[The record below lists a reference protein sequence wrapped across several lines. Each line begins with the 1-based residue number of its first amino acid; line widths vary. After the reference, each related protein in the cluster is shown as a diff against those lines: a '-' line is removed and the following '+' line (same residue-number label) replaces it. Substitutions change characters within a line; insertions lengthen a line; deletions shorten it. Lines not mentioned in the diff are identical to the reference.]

1 MPGPGDEIAAGAG
14 GRRLRASHA
23 DREQVIDVLKA
34 AFVQGMLA
42 KDEFDLRVSQ
52 VLTSRTCADLNTLT
66 ADIPSGLTAAQPPPE
81 PPSESDDHK
90 FIKALACVLVALPS
104 AAVGAGLSA
113 VHDSTPGQV
122 IIGVILLACVLAVPA
137 TGLVMLHSWLEKRE
151 SRLPSQGSPP
161 SAGGTASHRLA
172 PADPAG
178 QLTQISHD
186 PRRRGLRRTR
196 RDWTRP
202 TPTHARPTR
211 TAGMNTKP
219 IWG

>member
-52 VLTSRTCADLNTLT
+52 VLASRTCADLNALT
-66 ADIPSGLTAAQPPPE
+66 ADIPAGLTAAQPPPE

-113 VHDSTPGQV
+113 IHDSTPGQV
-122 IIGVILLACVLAVPA
+122 IIGVIMLACMLAVPA

-151 SRLPSQGSPP
+151 STLPSQGSPP
-161 SAGGTASHRLA
+161 SAGGKASQRLA
-172 PADPAG
+172 SADPAE

-186 PRRRGLRRTR
+186 PPHTAEAARRRLPRPPLSSLRPPHRWR
-196 RDWTRP
+196 RGYIP
-202 TPTHARPTR
+202 A
-211 TAGMNTKP
+211 
-219 IWG
+219 

>member
-14 GRRLRASHA
+14 GRRLRASYA

-52 VLTSRTCADLNTLT
+52 VLTSRTCADLNALT
-66 ADIPSGLTAAQPPPE
+66 ADIPAGLTAAQPPP
-81 PPSESDDHK
+81 PSESDDHR
-90 FIKALACVLVALPS
+90 FIKALAGVLVALPS

-122 IIGVILLACVLAVPA
+122 IIGVLLVACVLAVPA

-161 SAGGTASHRLA
+161 SAGGTASRRLA

-178 QLTQISHD
+178 QLHPDQS
-186 PRRRGLRRTR
+186 RS
-196 RDWTRP
+196 
-202 TPTHARPTR
+202 TPAWFAP
-211 TAGMNTKP
+211 NP
-219 IWG
+219 S

>member
-1 MPGPGDEIAAGAG
+1 MAGPRDEIAGGAG
-14 GRRLRASHA
+14 DHRLRASHT

-52 VLTSRTCADLNTLT
+52 VLASRTCADLNPVT
-66 ADIPSGLTAAQPPPE
+66 ADIPAGLTAAQPPPE
-81 PPSESDDHK
+81 PARESDDHK
-90 FIKALACVLVALPS
+90 FFKALACVLVALPS

-161 SAGGTASHRLA
+161 SAGGKASQRLA
-172 PADPAG
+172 SADPAE

-186 PRRRGLRRTR
+186 PHTAEAARRRLPRPPLSSLRPPHRWR
-196 RDWTRP
+196 RGYILT
-202 TPTHARPTR
+202 
-211 TAGMNTKP
+211 
-219 IWG
+219 